1 MVYEDHAGNSI
12 STEEYVKLV
21 DDEAKKTRER
31 LATTLRASDLS
42 WRTRV
47 YEPTGDLLTIGEF
60 CDILQSYTERY
71 LRSSDIVEFYHR
83 LFAMK
88 ILWICK
94 KILLFD
100 LLILISKQ

>member
-1 MVYEDHAGNSI
+1 MI
-12 STEEYVKLV
+12 STEEYVKLMN
-21 DDEAKKTRER
+21 DEAEQDSQKAGNDFACFG
-31 LATTLRASDLS
+31 LVV
-42 WRTRV
+42 RTRV